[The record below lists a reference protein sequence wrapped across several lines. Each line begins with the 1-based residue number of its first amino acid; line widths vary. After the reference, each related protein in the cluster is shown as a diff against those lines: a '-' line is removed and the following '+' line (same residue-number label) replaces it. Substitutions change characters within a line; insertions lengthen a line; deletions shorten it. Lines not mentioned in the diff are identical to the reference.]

1 MGKWKAVIP
10 IVVALVIAAGGSL
23 FLYRWLQEKTK
34 PAEVVKVETKA
45 VPVAVA
51 AVNIPWGT
59 KLKSN
64 MIKKMPYLSES
75 LPIGYSSDGDK
86 LQGRVVIASLRQN
99 EPITEVKLAPTSVA
113 VGGVSA
119 IITPGKR
126 AIAVKGDKV
135 IGLSGFILPGNFVDV
150 LVTWTDPR
158 TKTEVTKTVLE
169 RIPVLATGTVIEE
182 DDKGDT
188 APVDVYTLEVTPEQ
202 AEKLALAA
210 TQGKIQFALRNVTDT
225 EAVLTRGATIAETL
239 GSFRSPESSPAPAPK
254 AVTKVVKTQ
263 PKVRRSTKVVRK
275 TKTTTPPKP
284 EKRFFTVEII
294 QGDKL
299 SKQEF
304 VM

>member
-10 IVVALVIAAGGSL
+10 IVVALLIAAGGSL
-23 FLYRWLQEKTK
+23 FLYRWLQVKTK
-34 PAEVVKVETKA
+34 PPEVVKVEAKA

-75 LPIGYSSDGDK
+75 LPTGYSSDGDR
-86 LQGRVVIASLRQN
+86 LQGRVVIAALRQN
-99 EPITEVKLAPTSVA
+99 EPITEAKLAPTSVA
-113 VGGVSA
+113 AGGVSA

-150 LVTWTDPR
+150 LVTWTDPK

-169 RIPVLATGTVIEE
+169 RIPVIATGTEIEE
-182 DDKGDT
+182 DDKGNT
-188 APVDVYTLEVTPEQ
+188 APVDVYTLEVTPEEG
-202 AEKLALAA
+202 EKLALAA
-210 TQGKIQFALRNVTDT
+210 TKGTIQFALRNVTDT
-225 EAVLTRGATIAETL
+225 GAVLTRGATIAETL
-239 GSFRSPESSPAPAPK
+239 GSLRAPESSPAPK
-254 AVTKVVKTQ
+254 AVRTQ
-263 PKVRRSTKVVRK
+263 PKVRRSTKAVR
-275 TKTTTPPKP
+275 KTTTPPKP
-284 EKRFFTVEII
+284 KKRFFTVEII

-304 VM
+304 VL

>member
-1 MGKWKAVIP
+1 MGKWKGIIP
-10 IVVALVIAAGGSL
+10 IVVALLIAAGGSL
-23 FLYRWLQEKTK
+23 FLYRWLQVKTK
-34 PAEVVKVETKA
+34 PPEVVKVEAKA

-59 KLKSN
+59 KLKGN

-75 LPIGYSSDGDK
+75 LPTGYSSDGDK
-86 LQGRVVIASLRQN
+86 LQGRVVIATLRQN

-169 RIPVLATGTVIEE
+169 RIPVLATGTEIEE

-210 TQGKIQFALRNVTDT
+210 TRGTIQFALRNVTDT
-225 EAVLTRGATIAETL
+225 EAVLTRGATISGTL
-239 GSFRSPESSPAPAPK
+239 DSFRAPESSPTPAPK
-254 AVTKVVKTQ
+254 AVKKQ
-263 PKVRRSTKVVRK
+263 PKVRRSPKVVR
-275 TKTTTPPKP
+275 KTTTPPKP
-284 EKRFFTVEII
+284 KKRFFTVEII

>member
-10 IVVALVIAAGGSL
+10 IVLALVIALGGSL
-23 FLYRWLQEKTK
+23 FLYRWLQTK
-34 PAEVVKVETKA
+34 AQPKETVEVAETKA

-51 AVNIPWGT
+51 VVSIPWGT
-59 KLKSN
+59 KLKRD
-64 MIKKMPYLSES
+64 MIKTVPYLTES
-75 LPIGYSSDGDK
+75 LPTGYSSDGNK
-86 LQGRVVIASLRQN
+86 LEGRVVIAALRQN
-99 EPITEVKLAPTSVA
+99 EPITEENLAPNSVN
-113 VGGVSA
+113 VGGVPA

-169 RIPVLATGTVIEE
+169 RIPVLATGTEIEE

-202 AEKLALAA
+202 GEKLALAA
-210 TQGKIQFALRNVTDT
+210 TKGTIQFALRNVTDT
-225 EAVLTRGATIAETL
+225 GAVLTRGATIPETL
-239 GSFRSPESSPAPAPK
+239 GSLRAPESSPPPAPK
-254 AVTKVVKTQ
+254 TVKKR
-263 PKVRRSTKVVRK
+263 PKVRRSTKVVRR
-275 TKTTTPPKP
+275 TTTPPKP
-284 EKRFFTVEII
+284 KKRFFTVEII

-304 VM
+304 VL

>member
-10 IVVALVIAAGGSL
+10 IVVALVIASGGSL
-23 FLYRWLQEKTK
+23 FLYRWLQAKTQ
-34 PAEVVKVETKA
+34 PTETVEVAETKA

-51 AVNIPWGT
+51 AANIPWGT
-59 KLKSN
+59 KLKRD
-64 MIKKMPYLSES
+64 MIKTAPYLNES
-75 LPIGYSSDGDK
+75 LPTGYSSNRSK
-86 LQGRVVIASLRQN
+86 LEGRVVIAALRQN
-99 EPITEVKLAPTSVA
+99 EPITEAKLAPTSVA

-169 RIPVLATGTVIEE
+169 RIPVLATGTEMQE
-182 DDKGDT
+182 DDKGNT

-202 AEKLALAA
+202 GEKLALAA
-210 TQGKIQFALRNVTDT
+210 TEGKIQFALRNITDT
-225 EAVLTRGATIAETL
+225 GTVLTKGATIPETL
-239 GSFRSPESSPAPAPK
+239 GSMRVAEVSRTPAPK
-254 AVTKVVKTQ
+254 AVKKQ

-275 TKTTTPPKP
+275 TTNTPKP
-284 EKRFFTVEII
+284 QKRMITVEVI
-294 QGDKL
+294 QGDKVSEQDFEL
-299 SKQEF
+299 
-304 VM
+304 